1 VKDFSNST
9 MLELAT
15 LVAKHLQQK
24 DIKVVLVGGLAVEIY
39 TENLYLTK
47 DIDMVNQS
55 YNSPSE
61 IRKAMA
67 EIGFHKQ
74 GRVYANAT
82 TDICVAF
89 PSGPLSVGD
98 QLIQDTTTIETDY
111 GELPILIVAD
121 VVKDRLAAYFHWGDR
136 QSLTQALT
144 VMRVHTISPPELK
157 VFCDSEGK
165 PEQFEVLEKLWR
177 QIQENKLSTM
187 EEVEALIVEETVTS
201 L

>member
-1 VKDFSNST
+1 MV
-9 MLELAT
+9 ELAT
-15 LVAKHLQQK
+15 LIAKHLKQK
-24 DIKVVLVGGLAVEIY
+24 DIDVVLVGGLAVEIY

-55 YNSPSE
+55 DNSPSE
-61 IRKAMA
+61 IHTAMA

-74 GRVYANAT
+74 GRVYANPT
-82 TDICVAF
+82 TDICAEF

-98 QLIQDTTTIETDY
+98 QLIQDTTIIETDY

-121 VVKDRLAAYFHWGDR
+121 VVKDRLAAHFHWGDR

-157 VFCDSEGK
+157 AFCDSEGK
-165 PEQFEVLEKLWR
+165 PEQFEILEKLWR
-177 QIQENKLSTM
+177 RIRENKLSTM
-187 EEVEALIVEETVTS
+187 EEVEALIVDETVTS